1 MAKLSSANLPDWLAQ
16 WAMNRGAID
25 DPSLDSSAS
34 SSGLFDQP
42 MIRRRRPEMMDD
54 ESDDSWM
61 DSGRSDQYV
70 SSSPTAS
77 SNNQL
82 NMGEVLNQ
90 ELYDIDRGP
99 GPDKNPNFL
108 PLNTQTLDGKNVAWE
123 GGPIAG
129 PSTDDF
135 LGNIGKSAADIFSGI
150 GNVVQSGMDN
160 VQEMLGGGGGLGG
173 MINKLG
179 EGGAS
184 SSFLQGFNDS
194 SQSGGAQFAG
204 LMGAGLTSAMGMSAA
219 PVSILGGIFNGLGY
233 HHDWDP
239 GKNTSLSYNPD
250 GQRLSWEGAA
260 GSSDND
266 GGHQYNVNRNME
278 NMLEDIDQR
287 YNQGGPENG
296 MKEWV
301 QWEQPDGRGLYA
313 DPYELA
319 SHLRDTTDRYGIP
332 TDGFSDS
339 VLGGVEGL
347 FTHNPFSM
355 QRSEY
360 YDYADKLGGPNMSNR
375 DALSSLENRYG
386 MAWNAIEG
394 NGYNEQVANAEI
406 AANSLRDTMYVSDL
420 GYADPNNWDDYGFSD
435 SGETADDDFGYGDF
449 GLDDEG
455 VY

>member
-1 MAKLSSANLPDWLAQ
+1 MAKLSGANLPDWLAQ
-16 WAMNRGAID
+16 WAMDRGAID

-54 ESDDSWM
+54 ERDDSWM

-99 GPDKNPNFL
+99 GVINERGSV
-108 PLNTQTLDGKNVAWE
+108 PLDTQYFDGKNVAWG

-129 PSTDDF
+129 PSTDNS
-135 LGNIGKSAADIFSGI
+135 LGSLAKGASDIFSGMK
-150 GNVVQSGMDN
+150 NVVESGMNN

-184 SSFLQGFNDS
+184 LSFLQGFNDS
-194 SQSGGAQFAG
+194 TQSPGAKFAG
-204 LMGAGLTSAMGMSAA
+204 LMGALGSSAMGMSAA

-233 HHDWDP
+233 HKDWDP
-239 GKNTSLSYNPD
+239 GKNASLSYNPE

-260 GSSDND
+260 GSADND
-266 GGHQYNVNRNME
+266 GGGGGHQYNVNRNME

-287 YNQGGPENG
+287 YNQGDG

-313 DPYELA
+313 DPAELA
-319 SHLRDTTDRYGIP
+319 SYMRDTTNQYGNFLDYGDYGSP
-332 TDGFSDS
+332 
-339 VLGGVEGL
+339 GVEGL
-347 FTHNPFSM
+347 FTNNPFSM

-360 YDYADKLGGPNMSNR
+360 HDYEDKLGGPNMSNR
-375 DALSSLENRYG
+375 DALNSLENRSG
-386 MAWNAIEG
+386 QAWNAVEG
-394 NGYNEQVANAEI
+394 NGYNEQVANAAK
-406 AANSLRDTMYVSDL
+406 AAESLRNQMYL
-420 GYADPNNWDDYGFSD
+420 D
-435 SGETADDDFGYGDF
+435 SETWDDDFGGDGGAVGSSDQDSDSWGSF
-449 GLDDEG
+449 DSDDG
-455 VY
+455 YL

>member
-1 MAKLSSANLPDWLAQ
+1 MAKLSGANLPDWLAQ

-42 MIRRRRPEMMDD
+42 LIRRRRPEMMDD
-54 ESDDSWM
+54 ERDDSWM

-99 GPDKNPNFL
+99 PTGKKDIQVDSNLQDF
-108 PLNTQTLDGKNVAWE
+108 DGKNVAWE

-150 GNVVQSGMDN
+150 GNVVESGMNN
-160 VQEMLGGGGGLGG
+160 VQEMLGGGGTLGG
-173 MINKLG
+173 MMKQYG
-179 EGGAS
+179 QGAGP
-184 SSFLQGFNDS
+184 SFLKGFNDS
-194 SQSGGAQFAG
+194 SLPMGARAAG
-204 LMGAGLTSAMGMSAA
+204 LMGALGSSAIGMPAA

-233 HHDWDP
+233 HKDWDP
-239 GKNTSLSYNPD
+239 GKNTSLSYNPE

-260 GSSDND
+260 GSMDND

-287 YNQGGPENG
+287 YNQGDG

-313 DPYELA
+313 DPAELA
-319 SHLRDTTDRYGIP
+319 SYMRDTTNQYGNFLDYGDYGSP
-332 TDGFSDS
+332 
-339 VLGGVEGL
+339 GVEGL
-347 FTHNPFSM
+347 FTNNPFSM

-360 YDYADKLGGPNMSNR
+360 HDYEDKLGGPNMSNR
-375 DALSSLENRYG
+375 DALNSLENRSG
-386 MAWNAIEG
+386 QAWNAVEG
-394 NGYNEQVANAEI
+394 NGYNEQVANAAK
-406 AANSLRDTMYVSDL
+406 AAESLRETIDAYDSYSYDDIGSSDA
-420 GYADPNNWDDYGFSD
+420 GID
-435 SGETADDDFGYGDF
+435 SDFGST
-449 GLDDEG
+449 DDW
-455 VY
+455 YDW

>member
-1 MAKLSSANLPDWLAQ
+1 MAKLSGANLPDWLAQ

-42 MIRRRRPEMMDD
+42 LIRRRRPEMMDD
-54 ESDDSWM
+54 ERDDSWM

-99 GPDKNPNFL
+99 EEDWKGPGYKTYPRYQFED
-108 PLNTQTLDGKNVAWE
+108 DGKNVAWE

-150 GNVVQSGMDN
+150 GNVVESGMNN
-160 VQEMLGGGGGLGG
+160 VQEMLGGGGTLGG
-173 MINKLG
+173 MMKQYG
-179 EGGAS
+179 QGAGL
-184 SSFLQGFNDS
+184 SFLQGVNDS
-194 SQSGGAQFAG
+194 SLPMGARAAG
-204 LMGAGLTSAMGMSAA
+204 LMGALGTSYMGMSAV
-219 PVSILGGIFNGLGY
+219 PVSTLGGIFNGLGY
-233 HHDWDP
+233 HKDWDP
-239 GKNTSLSYNPD
+239 GKNTSLSYNPE

-260 GSSDND
+260 GSMDND

-287 YNQGGPENG
+287 YNQGDG

-313 DPYELA
+313 DPAELA
-319 SHLRDTTDRYGIP
+319 SYMRDTTNQYGNFLDYGDYGSP
-332 TDGFSDS
+332 
-339 VLGGVEGL
+339 GVEGL
-347 FTHNPFSM
+347 FTNNPFSM

-360 YDYADKLGGPNMSNR
+360 HDYEDKLGGPNMSNR
-375 DALSSLENRYG
+375 DALNSLENRSG
-386 MAWNAIEG
+386 QAWNAVEG
-394 NGYNEQVANAEI
+394 NGYNEQVANAAK
-406 AANSLRDTMYVSDL
+406 AAESLRETIDAYDSYSYDDIGSSDA
-420 GYADPNNWDDYGFSD
+420 GID
-435 SGETADDDFGYGDF
+435 SDFGST
-449 GLDDEG
+449 DDW
-455 VY
+455 YDW

>member
-1 MAKLSSANLPDWLAQ
+1 MAKLSGANLPDWLAQ
-16 WAMNRGAID
+16 WAMDRGAID

-54 ESDDSWM
+54 ERDDSWM

-99 GPDKNPNFL
+99 PTGKKDIQVDSNLQDF
-108 PLNTQTLDGKNVAWE
+108 DGKNVAWE

-150 GNVVQSGMDN
+150 GNVVESGMNN
-160 VQEMLGGGGGLGG
+160 VQEMLGGGGTLGG
-173 MINKLG
+173 MMKQYG
-179 EGGAS
+179 QGAGL
-184 SSFLQGFNDS
+184 SFKQGFNDS
-194 SQSGGAQFAG
+194 TLPMGARAAG
-204 LMGAGLTSAMGMSAA
+204 LMGAGLTSYMGMSAV
-219 PVSILGGIFNGLGY
+219 PVSTLGGIFNGLGY
-233 HHDWDP
+233 HKDWDP
-239 GKNTSLSYNPD
+239 GKNTSLSYNPE

-260 GSSDND
+260 GSMDND

-287 YNQGGPENG
+287 YNQGDG

-313 DPYELA
+313 DPAELA
-319 SHLRDTTDRYGIP
+319 SYMRDTTNQYGNFLDYGDYGSP
-332 TDGFSDS
+332 
-339 VLGGVEGL
+339 GVEGL
-347 FTHNPFSM
+347 FTNNPFSM

-360 YDYADKLGGPNMSNR
+360 HDYEDKLGGPNMSNR
-375 DALSSLENRYG
+375 DALNSLENRSG
-386 MAWNAIEG
+386 QAWNAVEG
-394 NGYNEQVANAEI
+394 NGYNEQVANAAK
-406 AANSLRDTMYVSDL
+406 AAESLRNQMYL
-420 GYADPNNWDDYGFSD
+420 D
-435 SGETADDDFGYGDF
+435 SETWDDDFGGDGGAVGSSDQDSDSWGSF
-449 GLDDEG
+449 DSDDG
-455 VY
+455 YL